1 MVRYGK
7 IGVDAG
13 LVFRR
18 ELQENMF
25 FFVFAIIAFA
35 FVLVL
40 VVISTVGFTLAS
52 LVTLFTAPGQ
62 FRTLLRDRQ
71 LRRNHALEH
80 ATINVIEERLGP
92 SRLAGLAEPGGFTIQ
107 GGAPPD
113 LVASA
118 ADEALRRLRA
128 GERHLALHPRCG
140 TSLIAAQLSMAIVF
154 LAALVLLRELSWLPF
169 LAGLLAAI
177 VLGPRL
183 SLWLQRFVT
192 TDARVD
198 DVRISGV
205 EVRQPDSRLGMMSLF
220 VLGPVFVHTEQGPAS
235 PRQPREDVRRD
246 APGDVTII
254 TGDREEIPAG
264 GYRVR

>member
-1 MVRYGK
+1 
-7 IGVDAG
+7 
-13 LVFRR
+13 
-18 ELQENMF
+18 MF
-25 FFVFAIIAFA
+25 FFLFALIAFA
-35 FVLVL
+35 FVLIL

-52 LVTLFTAPGQ
+52 LVTLFKAPGQ
-62 FRTLLRDRQ
+62 FKTLLRDRQ

-80 ATINVIEERLGP
+80 GTINVIEERFGP

-113 LVASA
+113 VVASA
-118 ADEALRRLRA
+118 ANEALRRLRD
-128 GERHLALHPRCG
+128 GERHLALHRRCG
-140 TSLIAAQLSMAIVF
+140 TSLVAAQLTMAVVF
-154 LAALVLLRELSWLPF
+154 LIALIILRELSWLPF

-192 TDARVD
+192 TDARMD

-205 EVRQPDSRLGMMSLF
+205 EVRRPDSRLGLMSMF
-220 VLGPVFVHTEQGPAS
+220 VLGPVFVHTEHGAARS
-235 PRQPREDVRRD
+235 SAPRDDAARD
-246 APGDVTII
+246 EQGDVTLI
-254 TGDREEIPAG
+254 TGDREEIPVG